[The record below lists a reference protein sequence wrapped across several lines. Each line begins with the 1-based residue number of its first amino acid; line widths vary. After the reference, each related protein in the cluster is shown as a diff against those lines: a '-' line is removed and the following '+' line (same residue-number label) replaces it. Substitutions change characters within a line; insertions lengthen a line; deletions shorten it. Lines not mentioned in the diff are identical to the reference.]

1 MTDPNSAIPDHL
13 KPAPWVRYEGW
24 RVRLYEKNQAKNA
37 HRLVG
42 MRNRRGARILAC
54 GVLASL
60 AVLVV
65 ASVMSF
71 VTHVWFFIP
80 FVVGLIGV
88 FVFLKLLGIVTGN
101 IAEAPVASL
110 DELQLAKR
118 NSARSIG
125 YLAVFSLMFIP
136 YLALVLVGSSVESVS
151 GHTVYG
157 FGVLLITL
165 MLVGTCSP
173 TLLLAWWTEDPDP
186 EDFADTVDTATD
198 EATVESTEPPRVTAD
213 ASPSRPRDDDTH
225 FDPPAPGRW

>member
-1 MTDPNSAIPDHL
+1 MTDPNSAIPDHI
-13 KPAPWVRYEGW
+13 KPAPWVRYEEW
-24 RVRLYEKNQAKNA
+24 RVRQYEKTQAKNA
-37 HRLVG
+37 HRLAG

-54 GVLASL
+54 GVLVSLVLLVIAS
-60 AVLVV
+60 AT
-65 ASVMSF
+65 SF
-71 VTHVWFFIP
+71 VSHVWFFIP
-80 FVVGLIGV
+80 FILGLAGV
-88 FVFLKLLGIVTGN
+88 FGFLKLLGIVTGN

-136 YLALVLVGSSVESVS
+136 YLALIFVGSSVESVS

-186 EDFADTVDTATD
+186 EDFADTVDDAVD
-198 EATVESTEPPRVTAD
+198 PASVEPTEPPRVAAD
-213 ASPSRPRDDDTH
+213 TGTSQRRDDPL
-225 FDPPAPGRW
+225 DPPAPAPW

>member
-1 MTDPNSAIPDHL
+1 MTDPNSAIPDHI
-13 KPAPWVRYEGW
+13 KPAPWVRYEEW
-24 RVRLYEKNQAKNA
+24 RVRQYEKTQAKNA
-37 HRLVG
+37 HRLAG
-42 MRNRRGARILAC
+42 MRSRRGARILAC
-54 GVLASL
+54 GVLVSLVLLVIAS
-60 AVLVV
+60 A
-65 ASVMSF
+65 MSF
-71 VTHVWFFIP
+71 VSHVWFFIP
-80 FVVGLIGV
+80 FILGLAGV
-88 FVFLKLLGIVTGN
+88 FGFLKLLGIVTGN

-136 YLALVLVGSSVESVS
+136 YLALIFVGSSVESVS

-186 EDFADTVDTATD
+186 EDFADTVDDDIDPAS
-198 EATVESTEPPRVTAD
+198 VEPTEPPRVAAD
-213 ASPSRPRDDDTH
+213 AGTSQRRDDPL
-225 FDPPAPGRW
+225 DPPAPAPW